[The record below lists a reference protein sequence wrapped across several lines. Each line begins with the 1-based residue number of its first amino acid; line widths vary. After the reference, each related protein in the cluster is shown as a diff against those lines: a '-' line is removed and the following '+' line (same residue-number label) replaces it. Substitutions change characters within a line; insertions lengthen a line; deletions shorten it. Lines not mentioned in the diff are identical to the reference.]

1 MQEGSSQRWSMAIAC
16 SGFVAV
22 AAGFTGHRLWQ
33 VLPWERFALSL
44 LLAAIS
50 TALAWPVARLAR
62 LSMASALLL
71 VWLLAAVFFVG
82 AVPLLVI
89 TLLALAA
96 WSLGL
101 HFGCGSSPPA
111 AAAAPAIATALGL
124 TLLGGVAGWLLTWPL
139 HRFWLWALVLIAL
152 MAWQRRALRAAL
164 IQTARSWRDAVRE
177 APQWSA
183 FAVTL
188 LGLAST
194 ACWFPTM
201 QADDLAYHLGL
212 PSQLLAHG
220 QYRPVAQHQIWAHA
234 PWLGDT
240 LHGVGFVLAR
250 GDARGALNL
259 LWLAIAAG
267 ATWTLAAVSQ
277 SNLQGRV
284 WSVAILS
291 GGLLALKLIHGLAAL
306 PLLAHALWP
315 IAGQGGRQAL
325 GWRRLL
331 LATALFLTVAGSS
344 YVSAW
349 WHTGNPVFP
358 LFNTVFQSPDYPL
371 RDFVDPRWDTGFDL
385 LLPWR
390 LVFDTDTYFEAWD
403 GAIGFALVAL
413 AGGTVLAIRKRATR
427 GIALAACAALLLTLL
442 SVQYARYAFPVLI
455 LLAVLSLPALQEA
468 LQRRAAVWLVV
479 GLCVLN
485 LAFQANASWLHH
497 SAALKRLIRAGGE
510 ESMLFPHYTPERT
523 LLRSLPSASCNRVL
537 ATDPERNTVAELAG
551 CGRTVSAH
559 DPSLATLRAAADRD
573 DSGQRWLALMR
584 ASGAHW
590 LLVTPAVASTGLQAG
605 LRLAGA
611 RRVERVG
618 DAELWQLSDL
628 ENSPAGSVP

>member
-1 MQEGSSQRWSMAIAC
+1 
-16 SGFVAV
+16 
-22 AAGFTGHRLWQ
+22 
-33 VLPWERFALSL
+33 
-44 LLAAIS
+44 
-50 TALAWPVARLAR
+50 
-62 LSMASALLL
+62 
-71 VWLLAAVFFVG
+71 
-82 AVPLLVI
+82 
-89 TLLALAA
+89 
-96 WSLGL
+96 L
-101 HFGCGSSPPA
+101 HIGRGSSPPA
-111 AAAAPAIATALGL
+111 ADAAPAIVTALGL

-152 MAWQRRALRAAL
+152 VAWQRRELRAAL
-164 IQTARSWRDAVRE
+164 MQTALSWREAVRE

-267 ATWTLAAVSQ
+267 ATWTLAATLRANPAQRWASVALLASFPPLVWLAAGMQTELPAIALLLALATVSQ
-277 SNLQGRV
+277 SILQGRV
-284 WSVAILS
+284 LSVAILS

-413 AGGTVLAIRKRATR
+413 AGGTVLAIRNCATR

-442 SVQYARYAFPVLI
+442 PVQYARYAFPVLI

-468 LQRRAAVWLVV
+468 LQRRSAVWLVV

-510 ESMLFPHYTPERT
+510 EAMLFPHYTPERT

-537 ATDPERNTVAELAG
+537 ATDPERNTVAQLAG

-573 DSGQRWLALMR
+573 DSGRRWLALMR
-584 ASGAHW
+584 TSGAHW

-628 ENSPAGSVP
+628 ENSPAGSAP